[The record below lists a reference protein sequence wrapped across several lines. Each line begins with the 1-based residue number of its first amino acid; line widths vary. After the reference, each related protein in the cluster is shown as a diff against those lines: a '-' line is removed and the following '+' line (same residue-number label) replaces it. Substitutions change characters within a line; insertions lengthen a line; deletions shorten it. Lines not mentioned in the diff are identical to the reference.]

1 MPRRKPDPRVLVIGL
16 TLLSAACLPAAA
28 QESPVFLTL
37 AQCTETA
44 LAEGADNR
52 ILQRNLDIA
61 REQHRL
67 AISQNSYSLSG
78 SAGATATY
86 GFGESSMLSASSLAS
101 GLNEYPQAGL
111 AFANPMTSISL
122 TTAPYIPSN
131 ALSTLY
137 VQDSAMGS
145 VGISAS
151 QTIWNGYP
159 GGTARATV
167 EKSLLSL
174 RGRELAT
181 ASGRLSL
188 TSAVT
193 QAYFIALGAQRNL
206 AVKMEIQDQQKA
218 VLAQIKAI
226 HDLRQATDVDLRSAQ
241 INAQSAEIDAKSA
254 ENDLRIA
261 RIRLAQL
268 MGWPRDREFS
278 VAEEADPQIPV
289 ATIDEA
295 VADALKRRTDL
306 QQIDLNRQSSAIDRA
321 LIQGQRSPS
330 VSVSGG
336 LTMYVG
342 WDQLITAGQGSLGVK
357 IGMPILDSG
366 GVEHQLDANSLQNE
380 VITAQESQL
389 RSSIATD
396 VEEAFDLMQIQ
407 LQRLQIAK
415 LNAEKFDLL
424 FTMKKTEAQY
434 GTATNQDL
442 LTASVDSANARSA
455 VTAAQRNAQLAVLQ
469 LRNAMGY

>member
-1 MPRRKPDPRVLVIGL
+1 MRVLCAMC
-16 TLLSAACLPAAA
+16 LLCLLPLVPAVSQAADMTM
-28 QESPVFLTL
+28 SL
-37 AQCTETA
+37 AQCVDAA

-52 ILQRNLDIA
+52 ILQGNLDIA
-61 REQHRL
+61 REQYRL
-67 AISQNSYSLSG
+67 TVSQASYSLSG
-78 SAGATATY
+78 SLGESATY
-86 GFGESSMLSASSLAS
+86 GFGESALLSENSLAS
-101 GLNEYPQAGL
+101 GFNQVPAAGL
-111 AFANPMTSISL
+111 AFASPLTSVGL
-122 TTAPYIPSN
+122 AANPYIASN
-131 ALSTLY
+131 ALSSLFPSLY
-137 VQDSAMGS
+137 PPGPTGS
-145 VGISAS
+145 FGISVS

-174 RGRELAT
+174 RGRELA
-181 ASGRLSL
+181 AESGKLSL
-188 TSAVT
+188 TSLIT
-193 QAYFIALGAQRNL
+193 QAYFVALSAQRNL
-206 AVKMEIQDQQKA
+206 AVKKEILDQQKA
-218 VLAQIKAI
+218 LLSQINAI

-241 INAQSAEIDAKSA
+241 INAQSAEIDVQSA
-254 ENDLRIA
+254 ENNLRIA

-306 QQIDLNRQSSAIDRA
+306 QQVDLNRQSAAIDRA
-321 LIQGQRSPS
+321 LIKGQRTPS
-330 VSVSGG
+330 VSMSGG
-336 LTMYVG
+336 VTMFVG
-342 WDQLITAGQGSLGVK
+342 WDQLITAGQGSVGVK

-366 GVEHQLDANSLQNE
+366 AVEHQLGANSFQNQ
-380 VITAQESQL
+380 VINTQESQL
-389 RSSIATD
+389 RAGIATD

-415 LNAEKFDLL
+415 LNAEKFDIL
-424 FTMKKTEAQY
+424 FTLKKTEARY

-442 LTASVDSANARSA
+442 LTASVDSANAHSA

>member
-1 MPRRKPDPRVLVIGL
+1 MFRKRRDVRFLPTVMIF
-16 TLLSAACLPAAA
+16 LLAACLPAAA
-28 QESPVFLTL
+28 QESPVSLSL
-37 AQCTETA
+37 AQCMDTA

-67 AISQNSYSLSG
+67 AVSQTSYSLSASLG
-78 SAGATATY
+78 ESATY
-86 GFGESSMLSASSLAS
+86 GFGETALLSANSLAS
-101 GLNEYPQAGL
+101 GFNQLPSAGL
-111 AFANPMTSISL
+111 AFATPLTSVGLS
-122 TTAPYIPSN
+122 TNPYIASN
-131 ALSTLY
+131 SLSSLY
-137 VQDSAMGS
+137 LPGPMGS
-145 VGISAS
+145 LGISVS

-167 EKSLLSL
+167 DKSLLSL

-193 QAYFIALGAQRNL
+193 QAYFVALGAQHNL
-206 AVKMEIQDQQKA
+206 AVKKEILDQQKA
-218 VLAQIKAI
+218 LLSQINAI
-226 HDLRQATDVDLRSAQ
+226 HDLRQATDVDMRSAQ
-241 INAQSAEIDAKSA
+241 INAQSAEIDVQSA

-268 MGWPRDREFS
+268 MGWSRDKELS
-278 VAEEADPQIPV
+278 VAEEADPAIPV
-289 ATIDEA
+289 ARVDEA

-306 QQIDLNRQSSAIDRA
+306 QQIDLNRQSSAIDRT
-321 LIQGQRSPS
+321 LIKGQRTPS

-336 LTMYVG
+336 VTMFVG
-342 WDQLITAGQGSLGVK
+342 WDQLGTAGQGSLGVK

-366 GVEHQLDANSLQNE
+366 AAEHQLDANSLQNE
-380 VITAQESQL
+380 VITTQESQL
-389 RSSIATD
+389 RASIATD
-396 VEEAFDLMQIQ
+396 AEEAFDLMQIQ

-415 LNAEKFDLL
+415 LNAEKFDIL
-424 FTMKKTEAQY
+424 FTLKKTEAQY

-455 VTAAQRNAQLAVLQ
+455 LTAAQRNAQLAVLQ

>member
-1 MPRRKPDPRVLVIGL
+1 MRVPFAVCLFC
-16 TLLSAACLPAAA
+16 LLPLIPACSQAADGAI
-28 QESPVFLTL
+28 SL
-37 AQCTETA
+37 AQCVDAA
-44 LAEGADNR
+44 LSQGADNR
-52 ILQRNLDIA
+52 ILQKNLDIA

-67 AISQNSYSLSG
+67 TVAQASYSLSG
-78 SAGATATY
+78 SLGESATY
-86 GFGESSMLSASSLAS
+86 GFGETTLLSGSSLAS
-101 GLNEYPQAGL
+101 GFNQVPQAGL
-111 AFANPMTSISL
+111 AFATPLTSVGLI
-122 TTAPYIPSN
+122 TNPYIASN
-131 ALSTLY
+131 ALSSLY
-137 VQDSAMGS
+137 LPGPMGS
-145 VGISAS
+145 VGLGAN

-181 ASGRLSL
+181 ASGKLSL
-188 TSAVT
+188 TFAVT
-193 QAYFIALGAQRNL
+193 QAYFVALGAQRNL
-206 AVKMEIQDQQKA
+206 AVKKEVLDQQKA
-218 VLAQIKAI
+218 LLLQINAI

-241 INAQSAEIDAKSA
+241 INAQSAEIDVQSA
-254 ENDLRIA
+254 ENDQRIS

-268 MGWPRDREFS
+268 MGWPRDRQFT

-289 ATIDEA
+289 ATSDEA

-306 QQIDLNRQSSAIDRA
+306 QQIDLNRQSTAIDRT
-321 LIQGQRSPS
+321 LIKGRKTPS
-330 VSVSGG
+330 VSMSGG
-336 LTMYVG
+336 VTLLVG
-342 WDQLITAGQGSLGVK
+342 WDQLITAGQGTLGVK

-366 GVEHQLDANSLQNE
+366 AAEHQLNANSLQNE
-380 VITAQESQL
+380 VITTQESQL
-389 RSSIATD
+389 RASIATD

-415 LNAEKFDLL
+415 LNAEKFDIL
-424 FTMKKTEAQY
+424 FTLKKTEAQY

-442 LTASVDSANARSA
+442 LTASVDSANAHSA

>member
-1 MPRRKPDPRVLVIGL
+1 MRVRFAVCLFCLLPLFPAVSQSAEGTI
-16 TLLSAACLPAAA
+16 TLS
-28 QESPVFLTL
+28 
-37 AQCTETA
+37 QCVETA
-44 LAEGADNR
+44 LSQGADNK

-61 REQHRL
+61 REQYRL
-67 AISQNSYSLSG
+67 TVAQTSYSLSG

-86 GFGESSMLSASSLAS
+86 GFGEENVLSANSLAS

-111 AFANPMTSISL
+111 SFATPMTSVGL
-122 TTAPYIPSN
+122 TTSPYIPSN
-131 ALSTLY
+131 SLSDAYLSGST
-137 VQDSAMGS
+137 MGS
-145 VGISAS
+145 VGLSAS

-159 GGTARATV
+159 GGTAQAGV

-181 ASGRLSL
+181 ASGKLSI

-241 INAQSAEIDAKSA
+241 INAQSAEIDAQSA

-268 MGWPRDREFS
+268 MGLPRDREFS
-278 VAEEADPQIPV
+278 VAEEADPQVPV

-306 QQIDLNRQSSAIDRA
+306 QQIELNRRSTAIDRT
-321 LIQGQRSPS
+321 LIMGQRTPS

-336 LTMYVG
+336 VTMFVG
-342 WDQLITAGQGSLGVK
+342 WDQLMTAGQGNLGVK
-357 IGMPILDSG
+357 VAMPILDAGAAQS
-366 GVEHQLDANSLQNE
+366 QLDANSLQNE
-380 VITAQESQL
+380 VIKTQEGQL
-389 RSSIATD
+389 RASIATD

-415 LNAEKFDLL
+415 LNAEKFDIL
-424 FTMKKTEAQY
+424 FTLKKTEAQY

-442 LTASVDSANARSA
+442 LTASVDAANARSA